1 MMNARE
7 PRPAVDDPPMAP
19 PRADA
24 SGIRRFFS
32 TVLFRGDREVV
43 IVHNSEEYRLRIT
56 RADKLILTK

>member
-1 MMNARE
+1 MMDARE
-7 PRPAVDDPPMAP
+7 PRPSVDDPPMAP

-24 SGIRRFFS
+24 SGVRRFFS

-56 RADKLILTK
+56 RADMLILTK

>member
-1 MMNARE
+1 MMDARE
-7 PRPAVDDPPMAP
+7 PRPPADDPPLAP

-24 SGIRRFFS
+24 SGIRRFVS
-32 TVLFRGDREVV
+32 TALFRGGREVV

>member
-1 MMNARE
+1 
-7 PRPAVDDPPMAP
+7 MAP

-24 SGIRRFFS
+24 SGVRRFFS